1 VHALPAVSAGHR
13 PAGNQY
19 RYRGPVTGDPTT
31 AAADHLLLTRTLR
44 KPSVTCTLCR
54 CSAALCAVRAPAAA
68 LRPHP
73 PKTRPSMLA
82 CDEAPTGIG
91 SAICGI
97 GCTSAADASW
107 LSRGVVRIERDLAQA
122 EGLPS
127 TCLRIHRSSFGSRSY
142 GPTYSG
148 LLCLKYAVQNHCTPP
163 CRRLSPPVYLC
174 NIKLRR

>member
-1 VHALPAVSAGHR
+1 MRQVHALPAVSADHR
-13 PAGNQY
+13 PVGNQY
-19 RYRGPVTGDPTT
+19 GYRGSVTGDPRT
-31 AAADHLLLTRTLR
+31 AAADQYLLLTRTLP
-44 KPSVTCTLCR
+44 KPSVTCTL
-54 CSAALCAVRAPAAA
+54 SPALCAVRAPAAA

-73 PKTRPSMLA
+73 PQTGPSISA
-82 CDEAPTGIG
+82 CDNVPTGIA

-97 GCTSAADASW
+97 GCTSADASW

-163 CRRLSPPVYLC
+163 CRRQSTCV
-174 NIKLRR
+174 I